1 MTDTLTH
8 TDQIPRELRAL
19 PRWCVTQVVRK
30 GETSRKL
37 ILTPGMAGKRLAA
50 SDDPGTWRDF
60 ETARRDAEA
69 RGLYLTFVFDRSLP
83 YFFIDADEVVSP
95 TGEITDWAQDLVEGL
110 ETYTEV
116 SASGDG
122 LHIIGRGAF
131 GERSANPAYPV
142 ERYPL
147 HGPRFCLFTGQTL
160 PGHDTIEERAH
171 HLAVAFPERAYHTN
185 GATSGA
191 GYTGPVGELSPAEV
205 GGIVGWA
212 KPYWSAGRKHP
223 MAVYLSG
230 YLAKAGVS
238 LAQTL
243 QIIERCAENDQ
254 QPGAKLVACEMT
266 YADLEAGESVA
277 GWQGLQDV
285 CHLTTDELADLVR
298 IINGFQARMK
308 GASAASDP
316 VSPLDLIFTAQSL
329 NEMVFP
335 EPRWA
340 IPNLIPEGA
349 TLLVGGP
356 KLGKSWLML
365 GAALSI
371 AYGGKALG
379 TIDVEQG
386 EVLLLCLEDNPR
398 RLQQRLRMMVGD
410 DPLPSGLQLVTDW
423 PRLDQGGGEL
433 LAEWAAK
440 HPDARMIGIDV
451 LAKMRPPRSGQGDLY
466 AMDYALM
473 NDIKRIADGT
483 VPIACVHHSRKAS
496 ADDPFDRIS
505 GTNGLAAATD
515 TALILSKERGSSDAN
530 LYLRGRD
537 VIEADYALRF
547 DAVCGLWSVVGDP
560 AFTKLPEG
568 RQEILA
574 LVTLKGPMLPS
585 DVADALGR
593 NRSTTRTVMRSMLA
607 AGLLRAK
614 DGMYDVVDRVDS
626 VDSTDKNRAATP
638 QTAMPWE

>member
-205 GGIVGWA
+205 GGIVGEA
-212 KPYWSAGRKHP
+212 LLERGTQAPDGGLPER
-223 MAVYLSG
+223 LSG
-230 YLAKAGVS
+230 
-238 LAQTL
+238 
-243 QIIERCAENDQ
+243 
-254 QPGAKLVACEMT
+254 
-266 YADLEAGESVA
+266 
-277 GWQGLQDV
+277 
-285 CHLTTDELADLVR
+285 
-298 IINGFQARMK
+298 
-308 GASAASDP
+308 
-316 VSPLDLIFTAQSL
+316 
-329 NEMVFP
+329 
-335 EPRWA
+335 
-340 IPNLIPEGA
+340 
-349 TLLVGGP
+349 
-356 KLGKSWLML
+356 
-365 GAALSI
+365 
-371 AYGGKALG
+371 
-379 TIDVEQG
+379 
-386 EVLLLCLEDNPR
+386 
-398 RLQQRLRMMVGD
+398 
-410 DPLPSGLQLVTDW
+410 
-423 PRLDQGGGEL
+423 QGGGE
-433 LAEWAAK
+433 
-440 HPDARMIGIDV
+440 
-451 LAKMRPPRSGQGDLY
+451 
-466 AMDYALM
+466 
-473 NDIKRIADGT
+473 
-483 VPIACVHHSRKAS
+483 SRA
-496 ADDPFDRIS
+496 
-505 GTNGLAAATD
+505 
-515 TALILSKERGSSDAN
+515 
-530 LYLRGRD
+530 
-537 VIEADYALRF
+537 
-547 DAVCGLWSVVGDP
+547 
-560 AFTKLPEG
+560 
-568 RQEILA
+568 
-574 LVTLKGPMLPS
+574 
-585 DVADALGR
+585 DVADHRALRGE
-593 NRSTTRTVMRSMLA
+593 RSA
-607 AGLLRAK
+607 AGRQAGGLRDDLRRSGGGGVGGGLAGVTGCLSSD
-614 DGMYDVVDRVDS
+614 DG
-626 VDSTDKNRAATP
+626 
-638 QTAMPWE
+638 

>member
-277 GWQGLQDV
+277 GWQGLIES
-285 CHLTTDELADLVR
+285 CHLSPTDLADLGT
-298 IINGFQARMK
+298 IIDGFRARNAPK
-308 GASAASDP
+308 EEKAGEKARTGP
-316 VSPLDLIFTAQSL
+316 YRLTPEIVTADSL
-329 NEMVFP
+329 MGTEFP

-340 IPNLIPEGA
+340 VPGLLPEGLA
-349 TLLVGGP
+349 LLVGRP
-356 KLGKSWLML
+356 KQGKSWLLL
-365 GAALSI
+365 GLGLSI

-379 TIDVEQG
+379 QVDVEQG
-386 EVLLLCLEDNPR
+386 DVLLLCLEDNQR
-398 RLQQRLRMMVGD
+398 RLQERMRMILGGE
-410 DPLPSGLQLVTDW
+410 PAPPHLHLTTAW

-433 LAEWAAK
+433 LDEWLTE
-440 HPDARMIGIDV
+440 HPGTRMVGIDV
-451 LAKMRPPRSGQGDLY
+451 LQRMRARAVGEGHLY
-466 AMDYALM
+466 EQDYEVMARL
-473 NDIKRIADGT
+473 KTIADKHRT
-483 VPIACVHHSRKAS
+483 LVAVVHHTRKQE
-496 ADDPFDRIS
+496 ADDPFDLIS
-505 GTNGLAAATD
+505 GTTGLSGGAD
-515 TALILSKERGSSDAN
+515 TGVILMRERSQADAH
-530 LYLRGRD
+530 LYIRGRD
-537 VIEADYALRF
+537 VAEQELALAF
-547 DAVCGLWSVVGDP
+547 DAVSGQWNLLGDADTYRTTQGRIEIVELLKRSGP
-560 AFTKLPEG
+560 MSAKDIAAATGKKLNAT
-568 RQEILA
+568 Q
-574 LVTLKGPMLPS
+574 VTLHRMRESGEIRHKGTTYSAPD
-585 DVADALGR
+585 DV
-593 NRSTTRTVMRSMLA
+593 
-607 AGLLRAK
+607 
-614 DGMYDVVDRVDS
+614 
-626 VDSTDKNRAATP
+626 
-638 QTAMPWE
+638 PWA